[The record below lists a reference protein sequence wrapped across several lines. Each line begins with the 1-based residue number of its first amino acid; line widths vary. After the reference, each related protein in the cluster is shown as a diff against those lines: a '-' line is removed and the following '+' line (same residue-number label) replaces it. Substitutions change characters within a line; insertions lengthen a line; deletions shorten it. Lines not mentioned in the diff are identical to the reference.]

1 MQERLSSIHRSQ
13 FQQLAYMRSSVSPKV
28 DCRPLLELTAGQE
41 KEIRSLR
48 RLPIP
53 KFDALG
59 RISDDRGWP
68 QFTVRPKAYRN
79 KHKARPL
86 LPSMV
91 ARKFKISICVCP
103 GRYDLRA
110 HQYLSGAVSVF
121 YSKETYETHLLECPF
136 YTSPRQVRN
145 LGVRFCSV
153 GYFLS
158 AAIMATISI
167 TTGSTSFSI
176 SPHLSINAAVPSD
189 SPAFALFSY
198 RNLDDDLNPRS
209 TNGRR
214 SESARSC
221 EILDSTMQR
230 LMRVFAERRASPTE
244 LNELGDLFSM

>member
-1 MQERLSSIHRSQ
+1 
-13 FQQLAYMRSSVSPKV
+13 
-28 DCRPLLELTAGQE
+28 
-41 KEIRSLR
+41 
-48 RLPIP
+48 
-53 KFDALG
+53 
-59 RISDDRGWP
+59 
-68 QFTVRPKAYRN
+68 
-79 KHKARPL
+79 
-86 LPSMV
+86 MV

-110 HQYLSGAVSVF
+110 HQYLSEAVSLF
-121 YSKETYETHLLECPF
+121 YSKETCETHLPECPF

-176 SPHLSINAAVPSD
+176 NPHLSINAVVPSD

-198 RNLDDDLNPRS
+198 RNLYDDLNPRS

-214 SESARSC
+214 S
-221 EILDSTMQR
+221 
-230 LMRVFAERRASPTE
+230 
-244 LNELGDLFSM
+244 DLRDPVKSWNLLCRD